1 MNSFSGLRL
10 AINAALCLF
19 AAAAAGSVS
28 AQNFPTR
35 PVTLYVPFVSGTT
48 DTLARKVAEVASR
61 HLGQPVVVENKPG
74 AGGTLAPVLMARTAK
89 PDGYT
94 LSLIPS
100 SLFRYP
106 YMQKVDWDPIQD
118 FTYIT
123 GMSIDAMSFQTSA
136 ESPFKTFEDM
146 VRWARANP
154 GKLTYGTPGAGTS
167 MHLLTETAAQKL
179 GIEVLHIPYK
189 GGSDTIKALLAQ
201 ETMVTVDTAGTT
213 YPYVASGRARYLV
226 QFNETRANYMRDV
239 PTAKEL
245 GIDIVYTIAVG
256 IAGPRGLPEAVV
268 DRLHEAFRKALDDP
282 ETLKLLDTLKKDPW
296 PVGPAAYTAWA
307 RASYLQER
315 AMVERAGMLVK

>member
-1 MNSFSGLRL
+1 MNSFNRPWV
-10 AINAALCLF
+10 AMRAAACLL
-19 AAAAAGSVS
+19 AAAAAGGAA
-28 AQNFPTR
+28 AQTYPSR
-35 PVTLYVPFVSGTT
+35 PITLYVPFVSGTT
-48 DTLARKVAEVASR
+48 DTLARKVAEVAAR

-118 FTYIT
+118 FTYIA
-123 GMSIDAMSFQTSA
+123 GLSVDAMSVQTSA
-136 ESPFKTFEDM
+136 ESPFHTFEDM
-146 VRWARANP
+146 VQWARANP
-154 GKLTYGTPGAGTS
+154 GKLSYGTPGAGTS
-167 MHLLTETAAQKL
+167 MHLLIETAAAKL

-189 GGSDTIKALLAQ
+189 GGSDTIKALLAR
-201 ETMVTVDTAGTT
+201 ETMVTVDTAGTS

-226 QFNETRANYMRDV
+226 QFNETRASYMRDV

-245 GIDIVYTIAVG
+245 GIDMVYTIGVG
-256 IAGPRGLPEAVV
+256 IAGPRGLPEAIVN
-268 DRLHEAFRKALDDP
+268 RLHEAFRKALDDP
-282 ETLKLLDTLKKDPW
+282 ETVKLLDTLKKDPW
-296 PVGPAAYTAWA
+296 PLGPAAYTAWA
-307 RASYLQER
+307 KASYQQER

>member
-1 MNSFSGLRL
+1 MNSFNRPWV
-10 AINAALCLF
+10 AMRAAACLL
-19 AAAAAGSVS
+19 AAAAAGGAA
-28 AQNFPTR
+28 AQTYPSR
-35 PVTLYVPFVSGTT
+35 PITLYVPFVSGTT
-48 DTLARKVAEVASR
+48 DTLARKVAEVAAR

-118 FTYIT
+118 FTYIA
-123 GMSIDAMSFQTSA
+123 GLSVDAMSVQTSA
-136 ESPFKTFEDM
+136 ESPFHTFGDM
-146 VRWARANP
+146 VQWARANP
-154 GKLTYGTPGAGTS
+154 GKLSYGTPGAGTS
-167 MHLLTETAAQKL
+167 MHLLIETAAAKL

-189 GGSDTIKALLAQ
+189 GGSDTIKALLAR
-201 ETMVTVDTAGTT
+201 ETMVTVDTAGTS

-226 QFNETRANYMRDV
+226 QFNETRASYMRDV

-245 GIDIVYTIAVG
+245 GIDMVYTIGVG
-256 IAGPRGLPEAVV
+256 IAGPRGLPEAIVN
-268 DRLHEAFRKALDDP
+268 RLHEAFRKALDDP
-282 ETLKLLDTLKKDPW
+282 ETVKLLDTLKKDPW
-296 PVGPAAYTAWA
+296 PLGPAAYTAWA
-307 RASYLQER
+307 KASYQQER